1 MNSKI
6 DKALSESKITFEK
19 IDKIISSTFLYYAAI
34 CGFIFGWFSLA
45 VIIFLIS
52 GEIPLV
58 FVLFLRIFYFLL
70 SFLFGL
76 KLTIFLIHLFRR
88 KA

>member
-1 MNSKI
+1 MVRK
-6 DKALSESKITFEK
+6 LGEVLFESRITFEK
-19 IDKIISSTFLYYAAI
+19 IDKIISSTFLYYAVI

-52 GEIPLV
+52 GELPLA
-58 FVLFLRIFYFLL
+58 FVLFLRVFYFFL

-76 KLTIFLIHLFRR
+76 KLTLFLIHLFRKR
-88 KA
+88 A